1 MIRIQDVFSHSLKRA
16 QLTAEVFQNLQRNHS
31 NRCVQQD
38 CRLQQQIYV
47 DVRERSRT
55 RYRVR
60 DQKTIQR

>member
-1 MIRIQDVFSHSLKRA
+1 MIRIQNAFSHSLRRT
-16 QLTAEVFQNLQRNHS
+16 QLTTENFQNLQRNHS

-47 DVRERSRT
+47 DVRERSRA

>member
-1 MIRIQDVFSHSLKRA
+1 MIQIQNVFSHSLKRA
-16 QLTAEVFQNLQRNHS
+16 QLTTKVFQDLQRDHS

-38 CRLQQQIYV
+38 CRLQQQIYI
-47 DVRERSRT
+47 DVRERSRA